1 MQCWTK
7 RKSFLAREKL
17 AKSKEGRNGRAQ
29 EKGGRRKLEWEADQ
43 PHHNCHLLANT
54 RDLRVARELLQE
66 SGERAPSPGPA
77 PSFSMSPRKSYLGLS
92 GTQSL
97 HP

>member
-1 MQCWTK
+1 MLDK
-7 RKSFLAREKL
+7 EEKL
-17 AKSKEGRNGRAQ
+17 LGQRKTGKIKGREEREGTG
-29 EKGGRRKLEWEADQ
+29 KGGKKKTGVGGRK